1 MSKAQA
7 NFLPQAVAEARA
19 ARQWY
24 GVWSQLASTAFFTE
38 LDHEMEQ
45 IRETPSRWPPYLEGT
60 RRYLLQRFPF
70 FVVHLEHG
78 DTVQILALAHGK
90 RKPGYWKSR

>member
-7 NFLPQAVAEARA
+7 DFHPKAVAEPRA

-24 GVWSQLASTAFFTE
+24 GVRSQLASSAFVTE
-38 LDHEMEQ
+38 LDHAIEQ

-60 RRYLLQRFPF
+60 
-70 FVVHLEHG
+70 H
-78 DTVQILALAHGK
+78 
-90 RKPGYWKSR
+90 